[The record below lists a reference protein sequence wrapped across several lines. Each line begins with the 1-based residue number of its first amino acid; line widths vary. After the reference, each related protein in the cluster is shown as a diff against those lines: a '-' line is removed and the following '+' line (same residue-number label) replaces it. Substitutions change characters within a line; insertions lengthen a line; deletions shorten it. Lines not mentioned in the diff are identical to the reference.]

1 MHRMIAWF
9 AKNDVAANLLMVFIF
24 FMGVMAISNR
34 IPLEVFPDIQLDV
47 VSVNVA
53 LPGAS
58 PEEVEKGI
66 SIRVEEAVQDL
77 EGIKQITSRSS
88 ENVASINIE
97 ADSGIDPR
105 ELLEDVKARVDS
117 ISAFPDSAER
127 PIVRLAQRK
136 REVISAVI
144 YGDHSEFTIREIA
157 EQVRDELSALKG
169 VTLVSLEGERNYQ
182 ISIEVP
188 EAQLQ
193 RLGLTLQQVS
203 DAVRRSSLDL
213 SAGNIKT
220 KGGEIFVRTRNQAFS
235 GQEFGDIVVLTQP
248 SGSQIKLRDIATI
261 NDGFEESPVRTRF
274 NSQPA
279 MEIEVFRVGD
289 QSAIDVADAVKNYIE
304 QKQQQLPEG
313 LSLSFWR
320 DRSKIVKARLATLTS
335 NALQGGFLVMLL
347 LTLFLRPAVAFWVC
361 VGIPISF
368 MGAFAMMPELGVTIN
383 IISLFAFIIVLGIVV
398 DDAIVTGENVYTHL
412 QRGSKPLDAAIQGTQ
427 EVAIPVTFGVLT
439 TIAAFVPLAFI
450 EGRMAF
456 FFEQIPYV
464 VIPVLLFSLIES
476 KLVLPAHLKH
486 IKIRN
491 VDEMN
496 RLQKAQKAVSHSLE
510 VFVAKAYRPFLD
522 RVLEYRYASLATMLA
537 VALITI
543 GIVTSGFTR
552 FVFFPRVQSEVAT
565 ASLSMPVGT
574 SFEITD
580 RYIQSI
586 TEKAK
591 ILQSRHIDPVLGES
605 VIMNIFSN
613 TGSRGGQGNSGRVR
627 FEIMPPEQRSL
638 QITSSELVREWRE
651 LVGSIPGAESLNYR
665 AEIGRAS
672 SPLDVQI
679 SGTNIQHLEAV
690 AVAVRKRLESFP
702 TVFDIED
709 TMSNGKE
716 ELQFSL
722 KPAAE
727 TLGIN
732 LQSLARQVRQAFYG
746 FEVQRI
752 QRGRDEVKVFVRY
765 PKEARYSLAT
775 LDSLMIRL
783 DNGAQVPFS
792 EIATVK
798 PGRSPDTIYR
808 IDRRR
813 TMNVRA
819 DVDKQNAD
827 IEAIKRDLNAFAQEL
842 GNNYPSVLIEMEGE
856 ARDQQESFS
865 SILVGLAF
873 VTFIIFALLAIPFKS
888 YVQPLIVMTVI
899 PFGAIGAIMGHWIM
913 GMDLSI
919 MSIMG
924 MLALV
929 GVVVNDS
936 LVMVD
941 YINKRRAD
949 GHPLQEAVRIAGGA
963 RFRPILL
970 TSLTT
975 FIGLMPLLFETSTQA
990 QFLIPMAV
998 SLGFGILFATFIT
1011 LLIIPVNYLI
1021 LEDIRKGLNN
1031 GFQWIKNIYLPS

>member
-24 FMGVMAISNR
+24 AMGILAISKR
-34 IPLEVFPDIQLDV
+34 IPLEVFPDIQLDI
-47 VSVNVA
+47 VNVRVA

-66 SIRVEEAVQDL
+66 SIRVEEAIQDI
-77 EGIKQITSRSS
+77 EGIKQISSRSS
-88 ENVASINIE
+88 ENSATITVE
-97 ADSGIDPR
+97 VESGFEPR
-105 ELLEDVKARVDS
+105 ELLEDIKGRVDS
-117 ISAFPDSAER
+117 ISSFPDSAER
-127 PIVRLAQRK
+127 PIVALAQRK
-136 REVISAVI
+136 REVISAVV
-144 YGDHSEFTIREIA
+144 YGNQSEYVIREFA
-157 EQVRDELSALKG
+157 DQVRDELSAIEG
-169 VTLVSLEGERNYQ
+169 ITLVSLEGERNYE
-182 ISIEVP
+182 ISIELP

-193 RLGLTLQQVS
+193 RLGLTLQQVA

-220 KGGEIFVRTRNQAFS
+220 KGGEIFVRTRNQAFT
-235 GQEFGDIVVLTQP
+235 GQDFGDIVVLNQA
-248 SGSQIKLRDIATI
+248 SGSQILLRDIASI
-261 NDGFEESPVRTRF
+261 RDGFEESPVRTRF

-279 MEIEVFRVGD
+279 VEIEVFRVAE
-289 QSAIDVADAVKNYIE
+289 QSAIDVADKVKDYIE
-304 QKQQQLPEG
+304 KKRSQLPDG
-313 LSLSFWR
+313 LQLEFWR
-320 DRSKIVKARLATLTS
+320 DRSKIVKARLATLTQS
-335 NALQGGFLVMLL
+335 AIQGGILVMLL

-368 MGAFAMMPELGVTIN
+368 MGAFAMLPELGITLNV
-383 IISLFAFIIVLGIVV
+383 ISLFAFIIVLGIVV

-412 QRGSKPLDAAIQGTQ
+412 QRGAKPLDAAINGTQ
-427 EVAIPVTFGVLT
+427 EVAIPVTFGVMT
-439 TIAAFVPLAFI
+439 TVAAFAALTFV
-450 EGRMAF
+450 EGRMSF
-456 FFEQIPYV
+456 FFAQIPLV
-464 VIPVLLFSLIES
+464 VIPVLLFSLVES
-476 KLVLPAHLKH
+476 KLILPAHLKH
-486 IKIRN
+486 VKIRKTE
-491 VDEMN
+491 DMN
-496 RLQKAQKAVSHSLE
+496 RLQRAQKAISHSLE
-510 VFVAKAYRPFLD
+510 RFVEKVYQPFLEK
-522 RVLEYRYASLATMLA
+522 VLKYRYASLATMVA
-537 VALITI
+537 VAILTFTV
-543 GIVTSGFTR
+543 VTAGFTR
-552 FVFFPRVQSEVAT
+552 FIFFTRIQSEVAT

-580 RYIQSI
+580 RYIQQI
-586 TEKAK
+586 TEKARQ
-591 ILQSRHIDPVLGES
+591 LQQKHIDPVLGES

-638 QITSSELVREWRE
+638 LITSSELVREWRQM
-651 LVGSIPGAESLNYR
+651 VGSIPGAESLNYR
-665 AEIGRAS
+665 AEIGRSS
-672 SPLDVQI
+672 SPLDIQM
-679 SGTNIQHLEAV
+679 SGSDVSQLEKV
-690 AVAVRKRLESFP
+690 AALVRERLESYP
-702 TVFDIED
+702 SVFDIED
-709 TMSNGKE
+709 TLSNGKE

-727 TLGIN
+727 TLGIS

-765 PKEARYSLAT
+765 PQQARYSLAT
-775 LDSLMIRL
+775 LDSLMIKL
-783 DNGAQVPFS
+783 DNGTQVPFS
-792 EIATVK
+792 ELATVK
-798 PGRSPDTIYR
+798 AGRSPDTIYR
-808 IDRRR
+808 IDRSR
-813 TMNVRA
+813 TANVRA
-819 DVDKQNAD
+819 DIDKQNAD
-827 IEAIKRDLNAFAQEL
+827 IEAIKRDLEAFAADLNAQ
-842 GNNYPSVLIEMEGE
+842 YPRVRIEMAGE
-856 ARDQQESFS
+856 AKDQQESFAS
-865 SILVGLAF
+865 MIIGLTATLF
-873 VTFIIFALLAIPFKS
+873 VIFTLLAIPFKS
-888 YVQPLIVMTVI
+888 YAQPLIVMTVI

-941 YINKRRAD
+941 YINKRRHD
-949 GHPLQEAVRIAGGA
+949 GHDLNEAVRIDGGA

-990 QFLIPMAV
+990 QWLIPMAV

-1021 LEDIRKGLNN
+1021 LEDVKRGLSRFY
-1031 GFQWIKNIYLPS
+1031 GRLKAVYQ